1 MAETVE
7 CEVEGDGEFGEYANS
22 FRVVHAG
29 DELLLD
35 FCLYQDGRAKL
46 VRRLRVTRS
55 LFGAIVDRM
64 VEERRADLM
73 IEDGLLVH
81 DGAVAEG

>member
-1 MAETVE
+1 MAGTVE
-7 CEVEGDGEFGEYANS
+7 CEVEGESEFGEYANS
-22 FRVVHAG
+22 FRVVHEG

-46 VRRLRVTRS
+46 VRRLRVTRG
-55 LFGAIVDRM
+55 LFGAIVERM

-73 IEDGLLVH
+73 MEDGRLVH
-81 DGAVAEG
+81 DGVVAEG